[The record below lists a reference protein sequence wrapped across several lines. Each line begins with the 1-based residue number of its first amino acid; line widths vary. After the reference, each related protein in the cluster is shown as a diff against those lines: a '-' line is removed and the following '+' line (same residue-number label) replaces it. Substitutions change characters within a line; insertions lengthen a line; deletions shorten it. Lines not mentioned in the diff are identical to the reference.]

1 MHIWAHMAL
10 SSGSIFF
17 LCGTNDIHANDAG
30 GSKSP
35 MRHNIKY
42 STISRHLVLSFSFA
56 LLAHFNAI
64 SFVFFYVLTFRFALY
79 TRQHF
84 SLRFATN
91 THRKSCNPI
100 YCNRMNWKSATFFP
114 TNNLSFNEKNGTISH
129 ELKRPNLLII
139 SKLKCSAFQFAFGYS
154 FFCGS
159 TSVVWCISVNIF
171 TAGKLWLLYKIGF
184 LFCGN
189 YPFGGGGSSNNL
201 IRSAKLFKSK
211 HTHVLQYCEKW
222 IESIPLLNDWCL
234 VRILVGLG
242 ARALK

>member
-1 MHIWAHMAL
+1 
-10 SSGSIFF
+10 
-17 LCGTNDIHANDAG
+17 
-30 GSKSP
+30 

-100 YCNRMNWKSATFFP
+100 YCNRMNWKSATFFLH
-114 TNNLSFNEKNGTISH
+114 TNLSFNEKNGTISQ

-139 SKLKCSAFQFAFGYS
+139 SKLKCSAFQFASGYS
-154 FFCGS
+154 SFLCGS

-189 YPFGGGGSSNNL
+189 YPLVAVVAATISSAPQNSSNQN
-201 IRSAKLFKSK
+201 IRTYFSTVKN
-211 HTHVLQYCEKW
+211 E
-222 IESIPLLNDWCL
+222 
-234 VRILVGLG
+234 
-242 ARALK
+242 LKASHYSMTGVSFEF

>member
-1 MHIWAHMAL
+1 MPYHL
-10 SSGSIFF
+10 YFF
-17 LCGTNDIHANDAG
+17 MSWL
-30 GSKSP
+30 
-35 MRHNIKY
+35 
-42 STISRHLVLSFSFA
+42 FA
-56 LLAHFNAI
+56 LLSTRANTFHFASPRIRIESRAI
-64 SFVFFYVLTFRFALY
+64 RYIAIEWIGKVLLFSY
-79 TRQHF
+79 TQFIVQREKRNNFTWAQ
-84 SLRFATN
+84 ATQSAN
-91 THRKSCNPI
+91 NIETQMFGFPI
-100 YCNRMNWKSATFFP
+100 CFWV
-114 TNNLSFNEKNGTISH
+114 LV
-129 ELKRPNLLII
+129 
-139 SKLKCSAFQFAFGYS
+139 

-222 IESIPLLNDWCL
+222 IESIPLLNGWCL

-242 ARALK
+242 ARAL

>member
-1 MHIWAHMAL
+1 MAL

-139 SKLKCSAFQFAFGYS
+139 SKLKCSAFQFASGYS
-154 FFCGS
+154 SFFVARHQSFDVFQLIYSPPENCGYYIKLDFYFVE
-159 TSVVWCISVNIF
+159 TTPLVAAVAATISSAPQN
-171 TAGKLWLLYKIGF
+171 
-184 LFCGN
+184 
-189 YPFGGGGSSNNL
+189 SSNQN
-201 IRSAKLFKSK
+201 IRTYFSTVKN
-211 HTHVLQYCEKW
+211 E
-222 IESIPLLNDWCL
+222 
-234 VRILVGLG
+234 
-242 ARALK
+242 LKASHYSMTGVSFEF